1 MNKGRIEVICGPMF
15 SGKSEE
21 LLRRLKRA
29 DIAKRPYQLFKPA
42 VDNRYSETEVVSH
55 SGQKMKCTPLAHA
68 RDIIERVGEDTKI
81 VAIDEAQFFDLR
93 LVATVLE
100 LTERGYR
107 IVVAGLD
114 MDSMGVPFGPMPQL
128 LSIAEEVTKLTAVC
142 EVGNTGQVDNMK
154 DLTFKIVAFEE
165 GNLTNEE
172 TVELFQKLIDTGI
185 IHELQGTYQR
195 MANYLIAEGLVN
207 VG

>member
-1 MNKGRIEVICGPMF
+1 
-15 SGKSEE
+15 
-21 LLRRLKRA
+21 
-29 DIAKRPYQLFKPA
+29 
-42 VDNRYSETEVVSH
+42 
-55 SGQKMKCTPLAHA
+55 
-68 RDIIERVGEDTKI
+68 
-81 VAIDEAQFFDLR
+81 
-93 LVATVLE
+93 
-100 LTERGYR
+100 
-107 IVVAGLD
+107 
-114 MDSMGVPFGPMPQL
+114 
-128 LSIAEEVTKLTAVC
+128 
-142 EVGNTGQVDNMK
+142 MK

>member
-93 LVATVLE
+93 LIATVLE

-142 EVGNTGQVDNMK
+142 EACGEPATHSHRRKGSKTSQLLIGEKDSYEARCREHWTG
-154 DLTFKIVAFEE
+154 
-165 GNLTNEE
+165 
-172 TVELFQKLIDTGI
+172 
-185 IHELQGTYQR
+185 R
-195 MANYLIAEGLVN
+195 
-207 VG
+207 